1 MEETKSLLNVFE
13 RQNPL
18 QGSFIILESKQSL
31 LCFLSINRSRFSLK
45 QRLFYLRNLLKQA
58 KSELDQ
64 ELEGQENLLFVA
76 KGSPFQ
82 V

>member
-13 RQNPL
+13 RQKPL

-45 QRLFYLRNLLKQA
+45 KRLFYLRNLLEQA

-64 ELEGQENLLFVA
+64 ELEGPEHLLFVA
-76 KGSPFQ
+76 KGSPFP

>member
-1 MEETKSLLNVFE
+1 MEETKSLLNAFE
-13 RQNPL
+13 RQKPL
-18 QGSFIILESKQSL
+18 QGSCFILESKQSL

-45 QRLFYLRNLLKQA
+45 QRFFFLRNLLEQA
-58 KSELDQ
+58 KSELNQ
-64 ELEGQENLLFVA
+64 ELEGPEHLLFVA